1 MPPSRPRPRFNRN
14 TRAADYV
21 SPAGP
26 HGRNV
31 HGEEVE
37 EVGGSG
43 IEGVH
48 VVVEGDWEAA
58 AALTG
63 REVVA
68 GLCGARR
75 SDAVVEGY
83 CDGGGEGEG
92 AENWEDGR
100 VEHATLFPGGRK
112 ESLTLEELC
121 MGKWGPCA
129 FYGSA
134 QIMKKPPAN
143 RILTPLTVGV

>member
-1 MPPSRPRPRFNRN
+1 MPPSRPRLRFNRN
-14 TRAADYV
+14 TRAVEYI

-26 HGRNV
+26 HGRDV
-31 HGEEVE
+31 HGEEVG
-37 EVGGSG
+37 EVYGAGV
-43 IEGVH
+43 EGVH

-83 CDGGGEGEG
+83 RDGGREGES
-92 AENWEDGR
+92 AEDWEDGG
-100 VEHATLFPGGRK
+100 VEHVTLFPGHRK
-112 ESLTLEELC
+112 EPLTLEELC
-121 MGKWGPCA
+121 MGNCGPCA

-134 QIMKKPPAN
+134 QIMRMLGKSL
-143 RILTPLTVGV
+143 RLIEFCHL